1 VIREPGG
8 SLVVTEVMLSAETGR
23 FSSQYIWT
31 RNVDQPW
38 LLLADKKEAIQALLG
53 ALTTSY
59 PSMSDTPHL
68 IDLPHTSRLYK
79 ALLQGGHFSHGTSS
93 ISLAPA
99 STWDRGYFAREFVRI
114 VGKEG
119 IVGMCTKGE
128 GNGAF
133 VIAELCGAL
142 TEGDEGRKERAEVKG
157 WFNAD
162 VRREIGEGR
171 AKGKKV
177 LLEKIASL

>member
-8 SLVVTEVMLSAETGR
+8 SLVVTEVMLLAETGG
-23 FSSQYIWT
+23 FFIAIYMDA
-31 RNVDQPW
+31 NADQPR
-38 LLLADKKEAIQALLG
+38 LLLADKKEAIQALLS
-53 ALTTSY
+53 ALATSY
-59 PSMSDTPHL
+59 PSNSDTPHL

-79 ALLQGGHFSHGTSS
+79 TLLQGGHFNHGTSS

-99 STWDRGYFAREFVRI
+99 STWDRSYFAREFVRM